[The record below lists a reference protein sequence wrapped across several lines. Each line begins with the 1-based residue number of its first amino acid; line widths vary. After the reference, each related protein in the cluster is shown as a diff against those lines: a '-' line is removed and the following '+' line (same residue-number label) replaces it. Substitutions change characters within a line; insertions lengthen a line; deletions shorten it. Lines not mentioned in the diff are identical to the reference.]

1 MESHQFLHTSLMS
14 FETADTRATGEDAP
28 ALLSRGTLSSGG
40 CGTRAQKFCSLGR
53 APGFFSTAAI
63 K

>member
-1 MESHQFLHTSLMS
+1 MC
-14 FETADTRATGEDAP
+14 FETAETRATGEDAP
-28 ALLSRGTLSSGG
+28 ALLSRGTLSGGG

-53 APGFFSTAAI
+53 AHGFFSTGAI